1 VVHEVAN
8 TAMVNTPKITMMNRW
23 MRAWS
28 TPEALKPEG
37 STFAGLVLLEN
48 ISVCFGGSKTQ
59 GCQT

>member
-1 VVHEVAN
+1 MVHEVAN
-8 TAMVNTPKITMMNRW
+8 TAMVNTPKITMMKRW

-48 ISVCFGGSKTQ
+48 ITVCFGGSKTQ

>member
-1 VVHEVAN
+1 
-8 TAMVNTPKITMMNRW
+8 